1 MAQSKA
7 FGYMRI
13 EHGSTAAQSDIL
25 RQEMAKFVSGKGF
38 MLTEVFV
45 ETDDSASS
53 AFAAMIEALRASKV
67 TTVVVPSM
75 RHLAHMQGVGVAM
88 MELIQSEAGA
98 NVLAVTAPADATN
111 EQE

>member
-1 MAQSKA
+1 VQSKA

-13 EHGSTAAQSDIL
+13 EHGSTAKQSNML
-25 RQEMAKFVSGKGF
+25 RQEMAEFVAGKGLT
-38 MLTEVFV
+38 LTEVFV

-53 AFAAMIEALRASKV
+53 AFAAMIEALRVSEV

-75 RHLAHMQGVGVAM
+75 RHLAHMQGVGLAM

-98 NVLAVTAPADATN
+98 NVLAVMNPADATN
-111 EQE
+111 EQG